1 MILCVQI
8 RLENKQK
15 ATQNAK
21 IVQIYAFL
29 TLGSE
34 NMVFTFLTQS
44 FPEISLSEKA
54 ILPFSPKSGPL
65 PLRS

>member
-1 MILCVQI
+1 MILCVLI
-8 RLENKQK
+8 TIEKTTK

-29 TLGSE
+29 TFGSE
-34 NMVFTFLTQS
+34 NMVFSFLAQS